1 MAEKL
6 TTYDPAED
14 LTSNKAIAT
23 FMAEAFATE
32 DAGYIAHAL
41 GMVAR
46 AKGMT
51 QIASETGKI
60 RVGTNEVTKSS
71 ERSEAKLVI
80 MAEDVDP
87 VEILIHVPMLCEE
100 KRIPYLYVPK
110 KQRLGQSAG
119 LSKSAAS
126 VAVVDAGDGKGLLE
140 EIAQAFPTL
149 KK

>member
-1 MAEKL
+1 MARPIYVRFE
-6 TTYDPAED
+6 TPSD
-14 LTSNKAIAT
+14 IA
-23 FMAEAFATE
+23 
-32 DAGYIAHAL
+32 DKVL
-41 GMVAR
+41 QLV
-46 AKGMT
+46 
-51 QIASETGKI
+51 QVASETGKV

-71 ERSEAKLVI
+71 ERAEAKLVV

-87 VEILIHVPMLCEE
+87 VEILVHIPMLCEE

-126 VAVVDAGDGKGLLE
+126 VAVVEPGEAKALLE
-140 EIAQAFPTL
+140 ELATTFPSL

>member
-1 MAEKL
+1 MARPIYVRFE
-6 TTYDPAED
+6 TPSD
-14 LTSNKAIAT
+14 IA
-23 FMAEAFATE
+23 
-32 DAGYIAHAL
+32 DKVL
-41 GMVAR
+41 QLV
-46 AKGMT
+46 
-51 QIASETGKI
+51 QVASETGKI

-71 ERSEAKLVI
+71 ERAEAKLVV

-126 VAVVDAGDGKGLLE
+126 VAVVEAGEAKGLLE
-140 EIAQAFPTL
+140 ELATTFPTL

>member
-1 MAEKL
+1 MARPIYVRFD
-6 TTYDPAED
+6 TPSD
-14 LTSNKAIAT
+14 LADKA
-23 FMAEAFATE
+23 
-32 DAGYIAHAL
+32 L
-41 GMVAR
+41 QLV
-46 AKGMT
+46 
-51 QIASETGKI
+51 QIASESGKI

-71 ERSEAKLVI
+71 ERAEAKFVV

-87 VEILIHVPMLCEE
+87 VEILAHIPMLCEE

-126 VAVVDAGDGKGLLE
+126 VAIVEPGEGKGLLE
-140 EIAQAFPTL
+140 ELALAFPNL

>member
-1 MAEKL
+1 MARPIYVRFETPNEL
-6 TTYDPAED
+6 AD
-14 LTSNKAIAT
+14 KA
-23 FMAEAFATE
+23 
-32 DAGYIAHAL
+32 L
-41 GMVAR
+41 QLV
-46 AKGMT
+46 
-51 QIASETGKI
+51 QVASETGKI

-87 VEILIHVPMLCEE
+87 VEILVHVPMLCEE

-126 VAVVDAGDGKGLLE
+126 VAVVEPGEAKSLLE
-140 EIAQAFPTL
+140 ELAAAYPNL

>member
-1 MAEKL
+1 MARPIYVRFE
-6 TTYDPAED
+6 TPSD
-14 LTSNKAIAT
+14 LADKA
-23 FMAEAFATE
+23 
-32 DAGYIAHAL
+32 L
-41 GMVAR
+41 QLV
-46 AKGMT
+46 
-51 QIASETGKI
+51 QVASETGKI

-87 VEILIHVPMLCEE
+87 VEILVHVPMLCEE

-126 VAVVDAGDGKGLLE
+126 VAVVEAGEARTLLE
-140 EIAQAFPTL
+140 ELVAAFPTL

>member
-1 MAEKL
+1 MARPIYVRFETPTEL
-6 TTYDPAED
+6 AD
-14 LTSNKAIAT
+14 KA
-23 FMAEAFATE
+23 
-32 DAGYIAHAL
+32 L
-41 GMVAR
+41 QLV
-46 AKGMT
+46 

-71 ERSEAKLVI
+71 ERSEAKLVV

-87 VEILIHVPMLCEE
+87 VEILVHIPMLCEE
-100 KRIPYLYVPK
+100 KRIPYIYVPK

-126 VAVVDAGDGKGLLE
+126 VAVVDAGEAKVLLDE
-140 EIAQAFPTL
+140 LGQAFPTL